1 MDIGFFDL
9 KHSKL
14 GFANRDQTGGFGS
27 QMDANGLVG
36 NVVCSIKKQH
46 SRLPVL
52 SLAILSSIAKNHGH
66 KTYFCEQFK
75 GQKFDIYLF
84 ASSMAHS
91 DFEVAECKRIKAK
104 FPNAKVGFIGPFAS
118 EYPDVY
124 LETADF
130 VI

>member
-1 MDIGFFDL
+1 MSMDIGFFDL

-66 KTYFCEQFK
+66 KIAK
-75 GQKFDIYLF
+75 QKDRHVNYKHKKYK
-84 ASSMAHS
+84 S
-91 DFEVAECKRIKAK
+91 
-104 FPNAKVGFIGPFAS
+104 
-118 EYPDVY
+118 
-124 LETADF
+124 
-130 VI
+130 